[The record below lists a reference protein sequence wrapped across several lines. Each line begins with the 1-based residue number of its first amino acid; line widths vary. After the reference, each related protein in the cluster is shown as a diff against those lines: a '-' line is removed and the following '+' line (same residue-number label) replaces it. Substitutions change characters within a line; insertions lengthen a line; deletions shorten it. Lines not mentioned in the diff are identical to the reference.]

1 MTKTES
7 VVLGGGCFWC
17 LEAAYAQLKGVTRVV
32 PGYAGGSVPNPSYEQ
47 VCMGTTGHVEVVNV
61 TFDTAVI
68 SLRDIMAVFW
78 TVHDPTSLNRQGG
91 DVGTQ
96 YASVAFY
103 ENEAQER
110 ALRESQAEAQRY
122 LETPI
127 VTRIEPLDEFYEA
140 EPEHHNYYETH
151 PEAAYCQAVI
161 EPKLSKL
168 RGHFSS
174 LLRS

>member
-47 VCMGTTGHVEVVNV
+47 VCMGTTGHVEVVKV

-78 TVHDPTSLNRQGG
+78 TIHDPTSLNRQGG

-103 ENEAQER
+103 ENDAQER

-127 VTRIEPLDEFYEA
+127 VTRIESLDEFYEA

-168 RGHFSS
+168 RGHFST
-174 LLRS
+174 LLRT

>member
-1 MTKTES
+1 MAKTES

-17 LEAAYAQLKGVTRVV
+17 LEAAYAQLKGVTEVL
-32 PGYAGGSVPNPSYEQ
+32 PGYAGGSVPNPTYEQ
-47 VCMGTTGHVEVVNV
+47 VCMGTTGHVEVVKV
-61 TFDTAVI
+61 TFDLDVI
-68 SLRDIMAVFW
+68 SLKEIMAVFW
-78 TVHDPTSLNRQGG
+78 TIHDPTSLNRQGG

-103 ENEAQER
+103 EDEEQEQ

-122 LETPI
+122 LDTPI

>member
-17 LEAAYAQLKGVTRVV
+17 LEAAYQQFKGVVEVV
-32 PGYAGGSVPNPSYEQ
+32 SGYAGGSVPHPTYEQ
-47 VCMGTTGHVEVVNV
+47 VCMGTTGHIEVVKV
-61 TFDTAVI
+61 TYDPDVI
-68 SLRDIMAVFW
+68 SLKDIMAIFW

-103 ENEAQER
+103 ENEIQHR
-110 ALRESQAEAQRY
+110 DLLDSQQEAQRY
-122 LETPI
+122 LDAPI
-127 VTRIEPLDEFYEA
+127 VTRIESLEAFYPA
-140 EPEHHNYYETH
+140 ESEHQNYYKNH
-151 PEAAYCQAVI
+151 PEAAYCQVVI

-168 RGHFSS
+168 RGHFAP
-174 LLRS
+174 LLEN